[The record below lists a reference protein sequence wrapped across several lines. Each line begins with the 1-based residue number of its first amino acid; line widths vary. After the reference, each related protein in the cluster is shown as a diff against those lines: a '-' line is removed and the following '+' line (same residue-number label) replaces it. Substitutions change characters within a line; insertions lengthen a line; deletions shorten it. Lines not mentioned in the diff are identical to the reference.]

1 MKKIKITEEQAK
13 KLGLI
18 KPNKNVLKI
27 TQEQYNRIFKNKI
40 LKENEDKE
48 IDKDPLYVE
57 YYKEMQGEE
66 PFEMNG
72 NRYQFVWAKYPD
84 GKVDIGTYAFGED
97 LVYAYDKF
105 KAMHKLREDSD
116 VKGGDSRI
124 DKSFKKEMPISNDVM
139 DLKPVD
145 EEEGTP
151 MNIKRKNPNIPS
163 SIQDFG
169 RPISISEE
177 NSNIQIE
184 MKGLIAR
191 LYGKSNELSAFW
203 EQNGLSYEKICLEL
217 LKKGLIKADGDN
229 YIITKSM
236 GDKDQTMK
244 AIEDTLTPLMQ
255 KSEGID
261 ASVDLQEVDTTHV
274 GSPDFEPELRKR
286 GEISK
291 QSMSYEVLYINGEM
305 ALLSKD
311 GKTYFFNYRDSN
323 YEDVIKNQYV
333 GTWDSGIES
342 GKSDLTKEDIQNFI
356 NDYASD
362 MTVGV
367 GDEGFKNGDDLI
379 ELDDYGKQWVES
391 TYGLDNEVKTIL
403 NQTNEADNFISG
415 IKKAFTEPSQGGGN
429 KSREELRAIEL
440 ARREKEK
447 EDLQAQSDSAEEVD
461 ELDEMSSTGSVG
473 GSYTPQLF
481 GAIKKKLQEI
491 TQGSDST
498 GEYTAPAFKMKKN
511 HTDFAETNP
520 KAFQKTQWADGS
532 FVEFDDCTKLNNNK
546 KAQNSGCST
555 GAVDGVVKQRKSKGN
570 INAPSL
576 NEGLMREALKL
587 HHNKENGFYGNEGT
601 LIVISDLE
609 GRAAGQETFKNKA
622 LLKQNGFEW
631 IDGAWITPASN
642 FEKAKETLSLANK
655 VEYII
660 DKLEDLES
668 EVNQAS
674 TDDKPTLDNKAL
686 LKAKLE
692 EYINDLAN
700 ATDEVALS
708 AEIRRYLT
716 FFAKFHNYSYHN
728 RILIYIQRPNA
739 TRVASFGAW
748 KAKHRQV
755 VKGAKGILILAPI
768 ISKSKKPE
776 GEDDEDLDL
785 ASDVKGFK
793 AVNVFDIADTIAVDE
808 RGEIPDTP
816 KWFDDNTPS
825 ETADTLFG
833 AVTEVAKDMGI
844 NVTRD
849 ASMKGE
855 KGYSAG
861 DHINISSD
869 VEGVGGL
876 STMIHE
882 LAHELMHRKSSSIYY
897 VDNGEGKNA
906 TELKELQAE
915 SVSYVVLKHYGI
927 PVSHHATYLALW
939 KANKERIQN
948 NLEIISKVSQFIITK
963 IDEQVSRGK

>member
-1 MKKIKITEEQAK
+1 MRKIKITEEQAR

-27 TQEQYNRIFKNKI
+27 TKEQYDRIFNNKI
-40 LKENEDKE
+40 IKENEDKGIVE
-48 IDKDPLYVE
+48 DPLYVE

-66 PFEMNG
+66 PFEKNG
-72 NRYQFVWAKYPD
+72 RTYQYVWAKYPND
-84 GKVDIGTYAFGED
+84 KVDIGAYAFGED

-105 KAMHKLREDSD
+105 KSMHRLKEESG
-116 VKGGDSRI
+116 VKGGESRI
-124 DKSFKKEMPISNDVM
+124 DKSFKKAMPVSNDVV

-145 EEEGTP
+145 EEGTP
-151 MNIKRKNPNIPS
+151 MNIKRKNPRIPS

-169 RPISISEE
+169 KPISISEE
-177 NSNIQIE
+177 NSNIQSE
-184 MKGLIAR
+184 TKGLIAR
-191 LYGKSNELSAFW
+191 LYGKSNELSSFW

-244 AIEDTLTPLMQ
+244 AIEDTLTPLIQ

-286 GEISK
+286 GTLSK
-291 QSMSYEVLYINGEM
+291 QPMSYKVLYINREM
-305 ALLSKD
+305 SLLSKD
-311 GKTYFFNYRDSN
+311 GKLYFFNYRDSN
-323 YEDVIKNQYV
+323 YEDVIQNQYV

-342 GKSDLTKEDIQNFI
+342 GKSDLTKEDMQNFI

-367 GDEGFKNGDDLI
+367 GNEGFNNGDDLI

-391 TYGLDNEVKTIL
+391 TYGLDIEVKNIL
-403 NQTNEADNFISG
+403 NQTNEADNFVSG

-447 EDLQAQSDSAEEVD
+447 EDLKAQYNSGEEVD
-461 ELDEMSSTGSVG
+461 ELDEMTSTGSVG
-473 GSYTPQLF
+473 GGYTAPLF

-587 HHNKENGFYGNEGT
+587 QHNKEKGT

-631 IDGAWITPASN
+631 NGTNWVIPAN
-642 FEKAKETLSLANK
+642 QLETAKKTLSLANK

-660 DKLEDLES
+660 DSLEELEGA
-668 EVNQAS
+668 VNSSA
-674 TDDKPTLDNKAL
+674 TDDKTAADSKTL

-739 TRVASFGAW
+739 TKVASYKTWQSKF
-748 KAKHRQV
+748 RQV
-755 VKGAKGILILAPI
+755 NKGSKGIMVLAPI

-776 GEDDEDLDL
+776 DEEDDINLS
-785 ASDVKGFK
+785 SDVKGFR
-793 AVNVFDIADTIAVDE
+793 AVSVFDIADTSPMDE
-808 RGEIPDTP
+808 RGEVPETP
-816 KWFDDNTPS
+816 EWFDDNTPS
-825 ETADTLFG
+825 ETADLLFG

-849 ASMKGE
+849 ASMEGE

-882 LAHELMHRKSSSIYY
+882 LAHELMHRKTSSIYY
-897 VDNGEGKNA
+897 IDNDGGGGQSA

-963 IDEQVSRGK
+963 IDEEVKRGK

>member
-1 MKKIKITEEQAK
+1 MKKIKITEEQARR
-13 KLGLI
+13 LGLI

-27 TQEQYNRIFKNKI
+27 TKEQYDRIFNNKM

-177 NSNIQIE
+177 NSNIQSE

-291 QSMSYEVLYINGEM
+291 QPMSYKVLYINREM

-342 GKSDLTKEDIQNFI
+342 GKSDLTKEDMQNFI

-367 GDEGFKNGDDLI
+367 GDEGFNNGDDLI

-473 GSYTPQLF
+473 GGYTT
-481 GAIKKKLQEI
+481 KLELSE
-491 TQGSDST
+491 GPVSGPAST
-498 GEYTAPAFKMKKN
+498 GPYDANALGGIGRNGEFKKVSK
-511 HTDFAETNP
+511 P
-520 KAFQKTQWADGS
+520 KAFDTPQWEGGK
-532 FVEFDDCTKLNNNK
+532 FPVQPDCSKPNNNK
-546 KAQNSGCST
+546 EAQNSGCNS
-555 GAVDGVVKQRKSKGN
+555 GASSLKLKGGKGS
-570 INAPSL
+570 IISPSL
-576 NEGLMREALKL
+576 A
-587 HHNKENGFYGNEGT
+587 KENKIYEA
-601 LIVISDLE
+601 I
-609 GRAAGQETFKNKA
+609 AAKTGKSIQEIKT
-622 LLKQNGFEW
+622 
-631 IDGAWITPASN
+631 
-642 FEKAKETLSLANK
+642 
-655 VEYII
+655 II
-660 DKLEDLES
+660 E
-668 EVNQAS
+668 
-674 TDDKPTLDNKAL
+674 
-686 LKAKLE
+686 
-692 EYINDLAN
+692 
-700 ATDEVALS
+700 
-708 AEIRRYLT
+708 
-716 FFAKFHNYSYHN
+716 
-728 RILIYIQRPNA
+728 
-739 TRVASFGAW
+739 
-748 KAKHRQV
+748 
-755 VKGAKGILILAPI
+755 
-768 ISKSKKPE
+768 SKK
-776 GEDDEDLDL
+776 G
-785 ASDVKGFK
+785 K
-793 AVNVFDIADTIAVDE
+793 A
-808 RGEIPDTP
+808 
-816 KWFDDNTPS
+816 
-825 ETADTLFG
+825 
-833 AVTEVAKDMGI
+833 
-844 NVTRD
+844 
-849 ASMKGE
+849 
-855 KGYSAG
+855 
-861 DHINISSD
+861 
-869 VEGVGGL
+869 
-876 STMIHE
+876 
-882 LAHELMHRKSSSIYY
+882 
-897 VDNGEGKNA
+897 
-906 TELKELQAE
+906 
-915 SVSYVVLKHYGI
+915 
-927 PVSHHATYLALW
+927 
-939 KANKERIQN
+939 
-948 NLEIISKVSQFIITK
+948 
-963 IDEQVSRGK
+963 

>member
-1 MKKIKITEEQAK
+1 MRKIKITEEQAR

-27 TQEQYNRIFKNKI
+27 TKEQYNRIFNNKI
-40 LKENEDKE
+40 IKENEDKE

-72 NRYQFVWAKYPD
+72 NKYQFVWAKYPD
-84 GKVDIGTYAFGED
+84 GKVDIGAYAFGQD

-105 KAMHKLREDSD
+105 KSMHKLQEDSD

-124 DKSFKKEMPISNDVM
+124 DKSFKKEMPVSNDV
-139 DLKPVD
+139 LNLSAVD

-169 RPISISEE
+169 KPISISEE
-177 NSNIQIE
+177 NSNIQSE

-191 LYGKSNELSAFW
+191 LYGKSNELSSFW

-244 AIEDTLTPLMQ
+244 VIEDTLTPLMQ

-261 ASVDLQEVDTTHV
+261 ASVDLQEVDTSHV

-291 QSMSYEVLYINGEM
+291 QPMSYEVLYINGEM

-323 YEDVIKNQYV
+323 YEDVIQNQYV

-342 GKSDLTKEDIQNFI
+342 GKSDLTIEDMQNFI

-362 MTVGV
+362 MTVGI
-367 GDEGFKNGDDLI
+367 GNEGFNNGDDLI

-391 TYGLDNEVKTIL
+391 TYGLDQEVKSIL
-403 NQTNEADNFISG
+403 NQTNEA
-415 IKKAFTEPSQGGGN
+415 
-429 KSREELRAIEL
+429 ELRAIEL

-447 EDLQAQSDSAEEVD
+447 EDLKAQYDSAEEVD
-461 ELDEMSSTGSVG
+461 ELDEMTSTGSVG
-473 GSYTPQLF
+473 GGYTAPLF
-481 GAIKKKLQEI
+481 GTIKKKLQEI

-498 GEYTAPAFKMKKN
+498 GEYPAPAFKMKKN

-532 FVEFDDCTKLNNNK
+532 FVEFDDCTKLNNNT
-546 KAQNSGCST
+546 KAQKGGCST

-587 HHNKENGFYGNEGT
+587 QHNKEKGT

-631 IDGAWITPASN
+631 NGTNWVIPAN
-642 FEKAKETLSLANK
+642 QLETAKKTLSLANK

-660 DKLEDLES
+660 DSLEELEDA
-668 EVNQAS
+668 VNSSA
-674 TDDKPTLDNKAL
+674 TDDKTAADSKTL

-739 TRVASFGAW
+739 TKVASYKTWQSKF
-748 KAKHRQV
+748 RQV
-755 VKGAKGILILAPI
+755 NKGSKGIMVLAPI

-776 GEDDEDLDL
+776 DEEDDINLS
-785 ASDVKGFK
+785 SDVKGFR
-793 AVNVFDIADTIAVDE
+793 AVSVFDIADTSPMDE
-808 RGEIPDTP
+808 RGEVPETP
-816 KWFDDNTPS
+816 EWFDDNTPS
-825 ETADTLFG
+825 ETADLLFG
-833 AVTEVAKDMGI
+833 AVSEVAKDMGI

-882 LAHELMHRKSSSIYY
+882 LAHELMHRKTSSIYY
-897 VDNGEGKNA
+897 IDNGGGQSAK
-906 TELKELQAE
+906 ELKELQAE

-963 IDEQVSRGK
+963 IDEEVKRGK

>member
-1 MKKIKITEEQAK
+1 MKKIKITEEQAR

-27 TQEQYNRIFKNKI
+27 TKEQYDRIFNNKI

-72 NRYQFVWAKYPD
+72 HRYQFVWAKYPD
-84 GKVDIGTYAFGED
+84 GKVDIGTYAFGQD

-116 VKGGDSRI
+116 IKGGESRI
-124 DKSFKKEMPISNDVM
+124 DTSFKKEMPVSNDVV

-145 EEEGTP
+145 EDSEGSP
-151 MNIKRKNPNIPS
+151 MNIKRKNANIPS

-169 RPISISEE
+169 NPISISEE
-177 NSNIQIE
+177 GSNLQSE
-184 MKGLIAR
+184 MKGLIGR
-191 LYGKSNELSAFW
+191 LYGKSNQLSSFW

-229 YIITKSM
+229 YIITKSI

-274 GSPDFEPELRKR
+274 GSPDFEPELRKS
-286 GEISK
+286 GTLSK
-291 QSMSYEVLYINGEM
+291 QPMSYKVLYINREM

-311 GKTYFFNYRDSN
+311 GKLFFFNYQDSN
-323 YEDVIKNQYV
+323 FEDIIKNQYV
-333 GTWDSGIES
+333 GSWESGIES
-342 GKSDLTKEDIQNFI
+342 GKSELTIEDMQNFI

-362 MTVGV
+362 MTVGI
-367 GDEGFKNGDDLI
+367 GDEGFNQGVDLV
-379 ELDDYGKQWVES
+379 ELDDYFKEWVES
-391 TYGLDNEVKTIL
+391 TYSLDSEIKNIL
-403 NQTNEADNFISG
+403 NQTNEADDFISG
-415 IKKAFTEPSQGGGN
+415 VKKAFNEPSHGSGN

-447 EDLQAQSDSAEEVD
+447 EDLKAQYDSAEEVD
-461 ELDEMSSTGSVG
+461 ELDEMTSAGSVG
-473 GSYTPQLF
+473 GGYTAPLF
-481 GAIKKKLQEI
+481 GTIKRKLEEM

-587 HHNKENGFYGNEGT
+587 QHNKEKGT

-631 IDGAWITPASN
+631 NGTNWVIPAN
-642 FEKAKETLSLANK
+642 QLETAKKTLSLANK

-660 DKLEDLES
+660 DSLEELEGA
-668 EVNQAS
+668 VNSSA
-674 TDDKPTLDNKAL
+674 TDDKTAADSKTL

-739 TRVASFGAW
+739 TKVASYKTWQSKF
-748 KAKHRQV
+748 RQV
-755 VKGAKGILILAPI
+755 NKGSKGIMVLAPI

-776 GEDDEDLDL
+776 GEEEEDINLS
-785 ASDVKGFK
+785 SDVKGFR
-793 AVNVFDIADTIAVDE
+793 AVSVFDIADTSPMDE

-825 ETADTLFG
+825 ETADMLFG

-844 NVTRD
+844 DVTRD
-849 ASMKGE
+849 TSMKGE

-882 LAHELMHRKSSSIYY
+882 LAHELMHRKTSSIYY
-897 VDNGEGKNA
+897 IDNGGGQSA

-963 IDEQVSRGK
+963 IDEQVASGK

>member
-1 MKKIKITEEQAK
+1 MRKIKITEEQAR

-27 TQEQYNRIFKNKI
+27 TQEQYNRIFNNKI

-72 NRYQFVWAKYPD
+72 NKYQFVWAKYPD
-84 GKVDIGTYAFGED
+84 GKVDIGAYAFGED

-105 KAMHKLREDSD
+105 KSMHRLKEESD
-116 VKGGDSRI
+116 VKGGESRI

-145 EEEGTP
+145 EEEEGTP

-163 SIQDFG
+163 TMQDFG
-169 RPISISEE
+169 TPISISEE
-177 NSNIQIE
+177 NSNIQSE

-191 LYGKSNELSAFW
+191 LYGKSNELSTFW

-217 LKKGLIKADGDN
+217 LKKGLIKSDGDN

-236 GDKDQTMK
+236 GDKDQTIK

-255 KSEGID
+255 KSESID
-261 ASVDLQEVDTTHV
+261 ASVDLQEDFNTSHPS
-274 GSPDFEPELRKR
+274 SPDFEPEFRKS
-286 GEISK
+286 GTISK
-291 QSMSYEVLYINGEM
+291 QPITYKVLYVNKDM
-305 ALLSKD
+305 SLLSKD
-311 GKTYFFNYRDSN
+311 GKLYFFNYRDSQF
-323 YEDVIKNQYV
+323 EDIIENQYV
-333 GTWDSGIES
+333 GTWEYDEES
-342 GKSDLTKEDIQNFI
+342 GKSDLTIEDMQNFI

-367 GDEGFKNGDDLI
+367 GNEGFINGDDLI

-391 TYGLDNEVKTIL
+391 TYGLDIEVKSIL
-403 NQTNEADNFISG
+403 NQTNEGDDFVSG

-447 EDLQAQSDSAEEVD
+447 EDLKAQYNSGEEVD
-461 ELDEMSSTGSVG
+461 ELDEMTSTGSVG
-473 GSYTPQLF
+473 GGYTAPLF

-532 FVEFDDCTKLNNNK
+532 FVEFNDCVKLNNK
-546 KAQNSGCST
+546 PAGVGCSS

-587 HHNKENGFYGNEGT
+587 QHNKEKGT

-631 IDGAWITPASN
+631 NGTNWVIPATQL
-642 FEKAKETLSLANK
+642 ETAKKTLSLANK

-660 DKLEDLES
+660 DSLEELEGA
-668 EVNQAS
+668 VNSSAA
-674 TDDKPTLDNKAL
+674 DDKSAADSKTL

-739 TRVASFGAW
+739 TKVASYKTWQSKF
-748 KAKHRQV
+748 RQV
-755 VKGAKGILILAPI
+755 NKGSKGIMVLAPI

-776 GEDDEDLDL
+776 GEEEEDINLS
-785 ASDVKGFK
+785 SDVKGFR
-793 AVNVFDIADTIAVDE
+793 AVSVFDIADTSPMDE

-816 KWFDDNTPS
+816 KWFDENTPS
-825 ETADTLFG
+825 ETADMLFG
-833 AVTEVAKDMGI
+833 AVSEVAKDMGI

-882 LAHELMHRKSSSIYY
+882 LAHELMHRKTSSIYY
-897 VDNGEGKNA
+897 IDNGGGQSA

>member
-1 MKKIKITEEQAK
+1 MKKIKITEEQAR

-27 TQEQYNRIFKNKI
+27 TKEQYDRIFNNKI

-124 DKSFKKEMPISNDVM
+124 DKSFKKEMPVSNDVV

-145 EEEGTP
+145 EDSEGSP
-151 MNIKRKNPNIPS
+151 MNIKRKNANIPS

-169 RPISISEE
+169 NPISISEE
-177 NSNIQIE
+177 GSNLQSE
-184 MKGLIAR
+184 MKGLIGR

-229 YIITKSM
+229 YIITKSI

-261 ASVDLQEVDTTHV
+261 ASVDLQEDFNTSHPS
-274 GSPDFEPELRKR
+274 SPDFEPEFRKR
-286 GEISK
+286 GTLSK
-291 QSMSYEVLYINGEM
+291 QPMTYKVLYINREM

-311 GKTYFFNYRDSN
+311 GNLYFFNYRDSEF
-323 YEDVIKNQYV
+323 EDIIENQYV
-333 GTWDSGIES
+333 GTWAYDEES
-342 GKSDLTKEDIQNFI
+342 GKDDLTIEDMQNFI
-356 NDYASD
+356 NDYAAD

-367 GDEGFKNGDDLI
+367 GEEGFNQGVDLV
-379 ELDDYGKQWVES
+379 ELDDYFKQWVES
-391 TYGLDNEVKTIL
+391 TYSLDSEIKNIL
-403 NQTNEADNFISG
+403 NQTNEADNFVSG
-415 IKKAFTEPSQGGGN
+415 VKKAFTEPSKGGGN

-447 EDLQAQSDSAEEVD
+447 EDLKTQYDSGEEVD
-461 ELDEMSSTGSVG
+461 ELDEMTSAGSVG
-473 GSYTPQLF
+473 GGYTAPLF
-481 GAIKKKLQEI
+481 GTIKRKLEEM

-555 GAVDGVVKQRKSKGN
+555 GAIDGVVKQRKSKGN

-587 HHNKENGFYGNEGT
+587 QHNKEKGT

-631 IDGAWITPASN
+631 NGTNWVIAANQLET
-642 FEKAKETLSLANK
+642 AKKTLSLANK

-660 DKLEDLES
+660 DSLEELEDA
-668 EVNQAS
+668 VNSSAA
-674 TDDKPTLDNKAL
+674 DDKTAADSKTL

-739 TRVASFGAW
+739 TKVASYKTWQSKF
-748 KAKHRQV
+748 RQV
-755 VKGAKGILILAPI
+755 NKGSKGIMVLAPI

-776 GEDDEDLDL
+776 GEEEEDINLS
-785 ASDVKGFK
+785 SDVKGFR
-793 AVNVFDIADTIAVDE
+793 AVSVFDIADTSPMDE

-816 KWFDDNTPS
+816 KWFDENTPS
-825 ETADTLFG
+825 ETADMLFG

-882 LAHELMHRKSSSIYY
+882 LAHELMHRKTSSIYY
-897 VDNGEGKNA
+897 IDNGGGQSA

>member
-1 MKKIKITEEQAK
+1 MRKIKITEEQAR

-27 TQEQYNRIFKNKI
+27 TKEQYNRIFNNKI

-72 NRYQFVWAKYPD
+72 NKYQFVWAKYPD
-84 GKVDIGTYAFGED
+84 GKVDIGAYAFGQD

-105 KAMHKLREDSD
+105 KAMHKLQEDSD

-124 DKSFKKEMPISNDVM
+124 DKSFKKEMPVSNDV
-139 DLKPVD
+139 LNLSAVD

-169 RPISISEE
+169 KPISISEE
-177 NSNIQIE
+177 NSNIQSE

-191 LYGKSNELSAFW
+191 LYGKSNELSSFW

-244 AIEDTLTPLMQ
+244 VIEDTLTPLMQ

-261 ASVDLQEVDTTHV
+261 ASVDLQEVDTSHV

-291 QSMSYEVLYINGEM
+291 QPMSYEVLYINGEM

-323 YEDVIKNQYV
+323 YEDVIQNQYV

-342 GKSDLTKEDIQNFI
+342 GKSDLTIEDMQNFI

-362 MTVGV
+362 MTVGI
-367 GDEGFKNGDDLI
+367 GNEGFNNGDDLI

-391 TYGLDNEVKTIL
+391 TYGLDQEVKSIL

-415 IKKAFTEPSQGGGN
+415 IKKAFNEPSHGGGN

-447 EDLQAQSDSAEEVD
+447 EDLKAQYDSAEEVD
-461 ELDEMSSTGSVG
+461 ELDEMTSTGSVG
-473 GSYTPQLF
+473 GGYTTKLF
-481 GAIKKKLQEI
+481 GTIKKKLQEI

-498 GEYTAPAFKMKKN
+498 GEYPAPAFKMKKN

-532 FVEFDDCTKLNNNK
+532 FVEFDDCTKLNNNT
-546 KAQNSGCST
+546 KAQKGGCST

-587 HHNKENGFYGNEGT
+587 QHNKEKGT

-631 IDGAWITPASN
+631 NGTNWVIPAN
-642 FEKAKETLSLANK
+642 QLETAKKTLSLANK

-660 DKLEDLES
+660 DSLEELEGA
-668 EVNQAS
+668 VNSSA
-674 TDDKPTLDNKAL
+674 TDDKTAADSKTL

-739 TRVASFGAW
+739 TKVASYKTWQSKF
-748 KAKHRQV
+748 RQV
-755 VKGAKGILILAPI
+755 NKGSKGIMVLAPI

-776 GEDDEDLDL
+776 DEEDDINLS
-785 ASDVKGFK
+785 SDVKGFR
-793 AVNVFDIADTIAVDE
+793 AVSVFDIADTSPMDE
-808 RGEIPDTP
+808 RGEIPETP
-816 KWFDDNTPS
+816 EWFDDNTPS
-825 ETADTLFG
+825 ETADMLFG
-833 AVTEVAKDMGI
+833 AVSEVAKDMGI
-844 NVTRD
+844 NITRD
-849 ASMKGE
+849 ASMNGE

-882 LAHELMHRKSSSIYY
+882 LAHELMHRKTSSIYY
-897 VDNGEGKNA
+897 IDNGGGQSAK
-906 TELKELQAE
+906 ELKELQAE

-963 IDEQVSRGK
+963 IDEEVKRGK

>member
-1 MKKIKITEEQAK
+1 MKKIKITEEQAR

-27 TQEQYNRIFKNKI
+27 TKEQYDRIFNNKI

-72 NRYQFVWAKYPD
+72 HRYQFVWAKYPD
-84 GKVDIGTYAFGED
+84 GKVDIGTYAFGQD

-116 VKGGDSRI
+116 IKGGESRI
-124 DKSFKKEMPISNDVM
+124 DTSFKKEMPVSNDVV

-145 EEEGTP
+145 EDAEASP

-169 RPISISEE
+169 TQISISEE
-177 NSNIQIE
+177 NSNIQSE

-191 LYGKSNELSAFW
+191 LYGKSNQLSSFW

-229 YIITKSM
+229 YIITKSI

-274 GSPDFEPELRKR
+274 GSPDFEPELRKS
-286 GEISK
+286 GTLSK
-291 QSMSYEVLYINGEM
+291 QPMSYKVLYINREM

-311 GKTYFFNYRDSN
+311 GKLFFFNYQDSN
-323 YEDVIKNQYV
+323 FEDIIKNQYV
-333 GTWDSGIES
+333 GSWESGIES
-342 GKSDLTKEDIQNFI
+342 GKSELTIEDMQNFI

-362 MTVGV
+362 MTVGI
-367 GDEGFKNGDDLI
+367 GDEGFNQGVDLV
-379 ELDDYGKQWVES
+379 ELDDYFKEWVES
-391 TYGLDNEVKTIL
+391 TYSLDSEIKNIL
-403 NQTNEADNFISG
+403 NQTNEADDFISG
-415 IKKAFTEPSQGGGN
+415 VKKAFNEPSHGSGN

-447 EDLQAQSDSAEEVD
+447 EDLKAQYDSAEEVD
-461 ELDEMSSTGSVG
+461 ELDEMTSAGSVG
-473 GSYTPQLF
+473 GGYTAPLF
-481 GAIKKKLQEI
+481 GTIKRKLEEM

-587 HHNKENGFYGNEGT
+587 QHNKEKGT

-631 IDGAWITPASN
+631 NGTNWVIPAN
-642 FEKAKETLSLANK
+642 QLETAKKTLSLANK

-660 DKLEDLES
+660 DSLEELEGA
-668 EVNQAS
+668 VNSSA
-674 TDDKPTLDNKAL
+674 TDDKTAADSKTL

-739 TRVASFGAW
+739 TKVASYKTWQSKF
-748 KAKHRQV
+748 RQV
-755 VKGAKGILILAPI
+755 NKGSKGIMVLAPI

-776 GEDDEDLDL
+776 GEEEEDINLS
-785 ASDVKGFK
+785 SDVKGFR
-793 AVNVFDIADTIAVDE
+793 AVSVFDIADTSPMDE
-808 RGEIPDTP
+808 RGEVPETP
-816 KWFDDNTPS
+816 EWFDDNTPS
-825 ETADTLFG
+825 ETADLLFG

-882 LAHELMHRKSSSIYY
+882 LAHELMHRKTSSIYY
-897 VDNGEGKNA
+897 IDNGGGQSA

>member
-1 MKKIKITEEQAK
+1 MRKIKITEEQAR

-27 TQEQYNRIFKNKI
+27 TKEQYNRIFNNKI
-40 LKENEDKE
+40 IKENEDKE

-72 NRYQFVWAKYPD
+72 NKYQFVWAKYPD
-84 GKVDIGTYAFGED
+84 GKVDIGAYAFGQD

-105 KAMHKLREDSD
+105 KAMHKLQEDSD

-124 DKSFKKEMPISNDVM
+124 DKSFKKEMPVSNDV
-139 DLKPVD
+139 LNLSAVD

-169 RPISISEE
+169 KPISISEE
-177 NSNIQIE
+177 NSNIQSE

-191 LYGKSNELSAFW
+191 LYGKSNELSSFW

-244 AIEDTLTPLMQ
+244 VIEDTLTPLMQ

-261 ASVDLQEVDTTHV
+261 ASVDLQEVDTSHV

-291 QSMSYEVLYINGEM
+291 QPMSYEVLYINGEM

-323 YEDVIKNQYV
+323 YEDVIQNQYV

-342 GKSDLTKEDIQNFI
+342 GKSDLTIEDMQNFI

-362 MTVGV
+362 MTVGI
-367 GDEGFKNGDDLI
+367 GNEGFNNGDDLI

-391 TYGLDNEVKTIL
+391 TYGLDQEVKSIL

-415 IKKAFTEPSQGGGN
+415 IKKAFNEPSHGGGN

-447 EDLQAQSDSAEEVD
+447 EDLKAQYNSGEEVD
-461 ELDEMSSTGSVG
+461 ELDEMTSTGSVG
-473 GSYTPQLF
+473 GGYTTKLF
-481 GAIKKKLQEI
+481 GTIKKKLQEI

-498 GEYTAPAFKMKKN
+498 GEYPAPAFKMKKN

-532 FVEFDDCTKLNNNK
+532 FVEFDDCTKLNNNT
-546 KAQNSGCST
+546 KAQKGGCST

-587 HHNKENGFYGNEGT
+587 QHNKEKGT

-631 IDGAWITPASN
+631 NGTNWVIPAN
-642 FEKAKETLSLANK
+642 QLETAKKTLSLANK

-660 DKLEDLES
+660 DSLEELEGA
-668 EVNQAS
+668 VNSSA
-674 TDDKPTLDNKAL
+674 TDDKTAADSKTL

-739 TRVASFGAW
+739 TKVASYKTWQSKF
-748 KAKHRQV
+748 RQV
-755 VKGAKGILILAPI
+755 NKGSKGIMVLAPI

-776 GEDDEDLDL
+776 DEEDDINLS
-785 ASDVKGFK
+785 SDVKGFR
-793 AVNVFDIADTIAVDE
+793 AVSVFDIADTSPMDE
-808 RGEIPDTP
+808 RGEVPETP
-816 KWFDDNTPS
+816 EWFDDNTPS
-825 ETADTLFG
+825 ETADMLFG
-833 AVTEVAKDMGI
+833 AVSEVAKDMGI
-844 NVTRD
+844 NITRD
-849 ASMKGE
+849 ASMNGE

-882 LAHELMHRKSSSIYY
+882 LAHELMHRKTSSIYY
-897 VDNGEGKNA
+897 IDNGGGQSAK
-906 TELKELQAE
+906 ELKELQAE

-963 IDEQVSRGK
+963 IDEEVKRGK

>member
-1 MKKIKITEEQAK
+1 MRKIKITEEQAR

-18 KPNKNVLKI
+18 KPNKNILKI
-27 TQEQYNRIFKNKI
+27 TKEQYNRIFNNKI
-40 LKENEDKE
+40 IKENEDKE

-66 PFEMNG
+66 PFEMSG
-72 NRYQFVWAKYPD
+72 NKYQFVWAKYPD
-84 GKVDIGTYAFGED
+84 GKVDIGAYAFGQD

-105 KAMHKLREDSD
+105 KSMHKLQEDSD
-116 VKGGDSRI
+116 IKGGVSRI
-124 DKSFKKEMPISNDVM
+124 DKSFKKQIPVSSDV
-139 DLKPVD
+139 LNLSAVD

-169 RPISISEE
+169 KPISISEE
-177 NSNIQIE
+177 NSNIQSE

-191 LYGKSNELSAFW
+191 LYGKSNELSSFW

-244 AIEDTLTPLMQ
+244 SIEDTLIPLMQ

-261 ASVDLQEVDTTHV
+261 ASVDLQEVDTSHV

-291 QSMSYEVLYINGEM
+291 QPMSYEVLYINGEM

-323 YEDVIKNQYV
+323 YEDVIQNQYV

-342 GKSDLTKEDIQNFI
+342 GKSDLTIEDMQNFI

-362 MTVGV
+362 MTVGI
-367 GDEGFKNGDDLI
+367 GNEGFNNGDDLI

-391 TYGLDNEVKTIL
+391 TYGLDQEVKSIL

-415 IKKAFTEPSQGGGN
+415 IKKAFNEPSHGGGN

-447 EDLQAQSDSAEEVD
+447 EDLKAQYDSAEEVD
-461 ELDEMSSTGSVG
+461 ELDEMTNTGSVG
-473 GSYTPQLF
+473 GGYTAPLF
-481 GAIKKKLQEI
+481 GTIKKKLQEI
-491 TQGSDST
+491 TQGNDST

-532 FVEFDDCTKLNNNK
+532 FVEFDDCTKLNNNT
-546 KAQNSGCST
+546 KAQKGGCSA

-587 HHNKENGFYGNEGT
+587 QHNKEKGT

-631 IDGAWITPASN
+631 NGTNWVIPAN
-642 FEKAKETLSLANK
+642 QLETAKKTLSLANK

-660 DKLEDLES
+660 DSLEELEDA
-668 EVNQAS
+668 VNSSA
-674 TDDKPTLDNKAL
+674 TDDKTAADSKTL

-739 TRVASFGAW
+739 TKVASYKTWQSKF
-748 KAKHRQV
+748 RQV
-755 VKGAKGILILAPI
+755 NKGSKGIMVLAPI

-776 GEDDEDLDL
+776 DEEDDINLS
-785 ASDVKGFK
+785 SDVKGFR
-793 AVNVFDIADTIAVDE
+793 AVSVFDIADTSPMDE
-808 RGEIPDTP
+808 RGEVPETP
-816 KWFDDNTPS
+816 EWFDDNTPS
-825 ETADTLFG
+825 ETADLLFG
-833 AVTEVAKDMGI
+833 AVSEVAKDMGI

-882 LAHELMHRKSSSIYY
+882 LAHELMHRKTSSIYY
-897 VDNGEGKNA
+897 IDNGGGGGQSA

-963 IDEQVSRGK
+963 IDEEVKRGK

>member
-1 MKKIKITEEQAK
+1 MRKIKITEEQAR

-27 TQEQYNRIFKNKI
+27 TKEQYNRIFNNKI
-40 LKENEDKE
+40 IKENEDKE

-72 NRYQFVWAKYPD
+72 NKYQFVWAKYPD
-84 GKVDIGTYAFGED
+84 GKVDIGAYAFGQD

-105 KAMHKLREDSD
+105 KSMHKLQEDSD

-124 DKSFKKEMPISNDVM
+124 DKSFKKEMPVSSDV
-139 DLKPVD
+139 LNLSAVD
-145 EEEGTP
+145 EEGTP

-177 NSNIQIE
+177 NSNIQSE

-191 LYGKSNELSAFW
+191 LYGKSNELSSFW

-286 GEISK
+286 GTISK
-291 QSMSYEVLYINGEM
+291 QSMSYEVLYINIEM

-342 GKSDLTKEDIQNFI
+342 GKSDLTIEDMQNFI

-362 MTVGV
+362 MTVGI
-367 GDEGFKNGDDLI
+367 GNEGFNNGDDLI
-379 ELDDYGKQWVES
+379 VLDDYGKQWVES
-391 TYGLDNEVKTIL
+391 TYGLDQEVKSIL
-403 NQTNEADNFISG
+403 NQTNEGDDFVSG
-415 IKKAFTEPSQGGGN
+415 IRKAFNEPSHGGGN

-447 EDLQAQSDSAEEVD
+447 EDLKAQYDSAEEVD
-461 ELDEMSSTGSVG
+461 ELNELHGEDEEAFIKRKMLQNKELTHDKAKSLYDTRANADKQDVERFKNRDIANDLPINKLKSTSTPNEPKKPIGQYNIYGDVDEMTSTGSVG
-473 GSYTPQLF
+473 GGYTTKLF
-481 GAIKKKLQEI
+481 GTIKKKLQEI

-498 GEYTAPAFKMKKN
+498 GEYPAPAFKMKKN

-532 FVEFDDCTKLNNNK
+532 FVEFDDCTKLNNNT
-546 KAQNSGCST
+546 KAQKGGCST
-555 GAVDGVVKQRKSKGN
+555 GAVDGVVKQRKSNGN

-587 HHNKENGFYGNEGT
+587 QHNKEG
-601 LIVISDLE
+601 
-609 GRAAGQETFKNKA
+609 
-622 LLKQNGFEW
+622 
-631 IDGAWITPASN
+631 
-642 FEKAKETLSLANK
+642 
-655 VEYII
+655 
-660 DKLEDLES
+660 
-668 EVNQAS
+668 
-674 TDDKPTLDNKAL
+674 
-686 LKAKLE
+686 
-692 EYINDLAN
+692 
-700 ATDEVALS
+700 
-708 AEIRRYLT
+708 
-716 FFAKFHNYSYHN
+716 
-728 RILIYIQRPNA
+728 
-739 TRVASFGAW
+739 
-748 KAKHRQV
+748 
-755 VKGAKGILILAPI
+755 
-768 ISKSKKPE
+768 
-776 GEDDEDLDL
+776 
-785 ASDVKGFK
+785 
-793 AVNVFDIADTIAVDE
+793 
-808 RGEIPDTP
+808 
-816 KWFDDNTPS
+816 
-825 ETADTLFG
+825 
-833 AVTEVAKDMGI
+833 
-844 NVTRD
+844 
-849 ASMKGE
+849 
-855 KGYSAG
+855 
-861 DHINISSD
+861 
-869 VEGVGGL
+869 
-876 STMIHE
+876 
-882 LAHELMHRKSSSIYY
+882 
-897 VDNGEGKNA
+897 
-906 TELKELQAE
+906 
-915 SVSYVVLKHYGI
+915 
-927 PVSHHATYLALW
+927 
-939 KANKERIQN
+939 
-948 NLEIISKVSQFIITK
+948 
-963 IDEQVSRGK
+963 

>member
-1 MKKIKITEEQAK
+1 MRKIKITEEQAR

-18 KPNKNVLKI
+18 KPNKNILKI
-27 TQEQYNRIFKNKI
+27 TKEQYNRIFNNKI
-40 LKENEDKE
+40 IKENEDKE

-66 PFEMNG
+66 PFEMSG
-72 NRYQFVWAKYPD
+72 NKYQFVWAKYPD
-84 GKVDIGTYAFGED
+84 GKVDIGAYAFGQD

-105 KAMHKLREDSD
+105 KSMHKLQEDSD
-116 VKGGDSRI
+116 IKGGVSRI
-124 DKSFKKEMPISNDVM
+124 DKSFKKQIPVSSDV
-139 DLKPVD
+139 LNLSAVD

-169 RPISISEE
+169 KPISISEE
-177 NSNIQIE
+177 NSNIQSE

-191 LYGKSNELSAFW
+191 LYGKSNELSSFW

-244 AIEDTLTPLMQ
+244 VIEDTLTPLIQ

-286 GEISK
+286 GTLSK
-291 QSMSYEVLYINGEM
+291 QPMSYKVLYINREM
-305 ALLSKD
+305 SLLSKD
-311 GKTYFFNYRDSN
+311 GKLYFFNYQDSN
-323 YEDVIKNQYV
+323 FEDIIKNQYV
-333 GTWDSGIES
+333 GSWESDIES
-342 GKSDLTKEDIQNFI
+342 GKSDLTIEDMQNFI
-356 NDYASD
+356 NDYVSD

-367 GDEGFKNGDDLI
+367 GDEGFNSGADLI

-391 TYGLDNEVKTIL
+391 TYGLDIEVKNIL
-403 NQTNEADNFISG
+403 NQTNEADDFVSG

-440 ARREKEK
+440 ARRKKEK
-447 EDLQAQSDSAEEVD
+447 EDLKVQYNSGEEVD
-461 ELDEMSSTGSVG
+461 ELDEMTSTGSVG
-473 GSYTPQLF
+473 GSYTAPLF

-532 FVEFDDCTKLNNNK
+532 LVEFDDCTKLNNNK

-555 GAVDGVVKQRKSKGN
+555 GAVDGVVKQKKSKGN

-587 HHNKENGFYGNEGT
+587 QHNKEKGT

-631 IDGAWITPASN
+631 NGTNWVIPAN
-642 FEKAKETLSLANK
+642 QLETAKKTLSLANK

-660 DKLEDLES
+660 DSLEELEGA
-668 EVNQAS
+668 VNSSA
-674 TDDKPTLDNKAL
+674 TDDKTAADSKTL

-739 TRVASFGAW
+739 TKVASYKTWQSKF
-748 KAKHRQV
+748 RQV
-755 VKGAKGILILAPI
+755 NKGSKGIMVLAPI

-776 GEDDEDLDL
+776 DEEDDINLS
-785 ASDVKGFK
+785 SDVKGFR
-793 AVNVFDIADTIAVDE
+793 AVSVFDIADTSPMDE
-808 RGEIPDTP
+808 RGEVPETP
-816 KWFDDNTPS
+816 EWFDDNTPS
-825 ETADTLFG
+825 ETADLLFG
-833 AVTEVAKDMGI
+833 AVSEVAKDMGI

-882 LAHELMHRKSSSIYY
+882 LAHELMHRKTSSIYY
-897 VDNGEGKNA
+897 IDNGGGGGQSA

-963 IDEQVSRGK
+963 IDEEVKRGK

>member
-1 MKKIKITEEQAK
+1 MRKIKITEEQAR

-27 TQEQYNRIFKNKI
+27 TKEQYNRIFNNKI

-72 NRYQFVWAKYPD
+72 NKYQFVWAKYPD
-84 GKVDIGTYAFGED
+84 GKVDIGAYAFGQD

-105 KAMHKLREDSD
+105 KAMHKLQEDSD

-124 DKSFKKEMPISNDVM
+124 DKSFKKEMPVSNDV
-139 DLKPVD
+139 LNLSAVD

-169 RPISISEE
+169 KPISISEE
-177 NSNIQIE
+177 NSNIQSE

-191 LYGKSNELSAFW
+191 LYGKSNELSSFW

-244 AIEDTLTPLMQ
+244 VIEDTLTPLMQ

-261 ASVDLQEVDTTHV
+261 ASVDLQEVDTSHV

-291 QSMSYEVLYINGEM
+291 QPMSYEVLYINREM

-342 GKSDLTKEDIQNFI
+342 GKSDLTIEDMQNFI

-362 MTVGV
+362 MTVGI
-367 GDEGFKNGDDLI
+367 GNEGFNNGDDLI

-391 TYGLDNEVKTIL
+391 TYGLDQEVKSIL

-415 IKKAFTEPSQGGGN
+415 IKKAFNEPSHGGGN

-447 EDLQAQSDSAEEVD
+447 EDLKAQYDSAEEVD
-461 ELDEMSSTGSVG
+461 ELDEMTSTGSVG
-473 GSYTPQLF
+473 GGYTTKLF
-481 GAIKKKLQEI
+481 GTIKKKLQEI

-498 GEYTAPAFKMKKN
+498 GEYPAPAFKMKKN

-532 FVEFDDCTKLNNNK
+532 FVEFDDCTKLNNNT
-546 KAQNSGCST
+546 KAQKGGCST
-555 GAVDGVVKQRKSKGN
+555 GAVDGVVKQRKSKVN

-587 HHNKENGFYGNEGT
+587 QHNKEKGT

-631 IDGAWITPASN
+631 NGTNWVIPAN
-642 FEKAKETLSLANK
+642 QLETAKKTLSLANK

-660 DKLEDLES
+660 DSLEELEGA
-668 EVNQAS
+668 VNSSA
-674 TDDKPTLDNKAL
+674 TDDKTAADSKTL

-739 TRVASFGAW
+739 TKVASYKTWQSKF
-748 KAKHRQV
+748 RQV
-755 VKGAKGILILAPI
+755 NKGSKGIMVLAPI

-776 GEDDEDLDL
+776 DEEDDINLS
-785 ASDVKGFK
+785 SDVKGFR
-793 AVNVFDIADTIAVDE
+793 AVSVFDIADTSPMDE
-808 RGEIPDTP
+808 RGEVPETP
-816 KWFDDNTPS
+816 EWFDDNTPS
-825 ETADTLFG
+825 ETADMLFG
-833 AVTEVAKDMGI
+833 AVSEVAKDMGI
-844 NVTRD
+844 NITRD

-882 LAHELMHRKSSSIYY
+882 LAHELMHRKTSSIYY
-897 VDNGEGKNA
+897 IDNGGGQSAK
-906 TELKELQAE
+906 ELKELQAE

-963 IDEQVSRGK
+963 IDEEVKRGK